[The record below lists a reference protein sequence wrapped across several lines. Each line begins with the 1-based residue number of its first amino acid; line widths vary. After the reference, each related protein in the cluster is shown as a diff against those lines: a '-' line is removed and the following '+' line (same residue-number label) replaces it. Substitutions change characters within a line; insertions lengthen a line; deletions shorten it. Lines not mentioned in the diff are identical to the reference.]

1 MIYVIASTPV
11 KPENKDDFIKGH
23 KACIVETLKEKGCIA
38 YEGHVSVND
47 PNLYVVV
54 ERWETRDDLNAH
66 GKAPHMKVWR
76 EYSSQMKTCSP
87 SFDRRTPS
95 GSKRSLVRMRKWS

>member
-1 MIYVIASTPV
+1 MIYVIATTPM

-23 KACIVETLKEKGCIA
+23 KACIAETLKEKGCIS
-38 YEGHVSVND
+38 YEGHVSVNN

-66 GKAPHMKVWR
+66 GKAAHMKVWR
-76 EYSSQMKTCSP
+76 ENSSQMKTAPTVIEIISDGKVEK
-87 SFDRRTPS
+87 F
-95 GSKRSLVRMRKWS
+95 